1 MAESGFDLPPK
12 APPEVVAERHELADE
27 VCRQLTLAGLP
38 AYRADLDGGTNGRA
52 GAAVHIEPFVE
63 GGVFVDWET
72 DEELASPALHLF
84 AQGIDYENPPSAVRH
99 FEDVL
104 TFMQAALMGILA
116 SAGFQ
121 VEEPDGHAHG
131 SLVQVRSARKP

>member
-1 MAESGFDLPPK
+1 MTEPEFDLPPK
-12 APPEVVAERHELADE
+12 APPEIIAERHELADE
-27 VCRQLTLAGLP
+27 VCRHLTRAGLP
-38 AYRADLDGGTNGRA
+38 AYRADLNGGTGGRP

-72 DEELASPALHLF
+72 NEELASPALDLF
-84 AQGIDYENPPSAVRH
+84 AQGIDFENPPSAVRH
-99 FEDVL
+99 FNEVL
-104 TFMQAALMGILA
+104 NFMQAALMGILA

-131 SLVQVRSARKP
+131 SMVHVRGFRP